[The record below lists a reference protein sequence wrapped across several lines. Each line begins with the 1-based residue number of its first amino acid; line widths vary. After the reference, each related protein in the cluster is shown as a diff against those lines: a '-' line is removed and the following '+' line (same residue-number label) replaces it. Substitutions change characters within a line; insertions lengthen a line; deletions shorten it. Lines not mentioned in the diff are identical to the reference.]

1 MPRTDRFPFRSDIRA
16 KLIEVASRG
25 ETINYLGI
33 GVGRAMI
40 GRYLYRIA
48 AEEGLAGR
56 PPLTS
61 VVVRK
66 GQGRPGEGFREAMID
81 AKFIVS
87 SNTEDEQVVWER
99 ALRAT
104 YEYWRPKLSD
114 TLQ

>member
-16 KLIEVASRG
+16 KLIDVASRG
-25 ETINYLGI
+25 ETINYLEI

-40 GRYLYRIA
+40 GRYLFRIA

-66 GQGRPGEGFREAMID
+66 DQGRPGDGFREAMID
-81 AKFIVS
+81 AKFIDP
-87 SNTEDEQVVWER
+87 SNTEDEGALWER
-99 ALRAT
+99 AVRET

-114 TLQ
+114 TFK